1 MTRRSMLSATERD
14 NLIALP
20 NDELVIQFF
29 TFNESDLAI
38 IQQHRGSENRLGF
51 AVQLC
56 YLRYPGV
63 VLGDHNKPSSEVIQ
77 FIADQLNI
85 SPSAWE
91 RYGFRKNT
99 FHEHLLELQ
108 TLYGF
113 RSFTMSHY
121 RESLARLEDLAMQTD
136 KGIVL
141 ATTLIEHLRGQLILL
156 PSIKL
161 VERLCSE
168 AITKSNQR
176 IYQNLTESLSDEHCK
191 KLDELLQRK
200 PDSKFT

>member
-1 MTRRSMLSATERD
+1 MARRSILSATERD

-77 FIADQLNI
+77 FIAHQLNI
-85 SPSAWE
+85 APSGI
-91 RYGFRKNT
+91 YFK
-99 FHEHLLELQ
+99 FHGKPTSSRH
-108 TLYGF
+108 G
-113 RSFTMSHY
+113 
-121 RESLARLEDLAMQTD
+121 
-136 KGIVL
+136 
-141 ATTLIEHLRGQLILL
+141 LRFL
-156 PSIKL
+156 
-161 VERLCSE
+161 
-168 AITKSNQR
+168 SN
-176 IYQNLTESLSDEHCK
+176 
-191 KLDELLQRK
+191 
-200 PDSKFT
+200 